1 MRWAQAILRK
11 PGKCKS
17 ICMAIEDPS
26 IKGSQKPVHLS
37 FPSPGDPGLEPYVK
51 VLKNLEF
58 MPPTSKEEISKVQVA
73 YAKVFEA
80 VSKADPKTTE
90 GKQLIEMLG
99 RNLCSHIKDR
109 KVTEFDVHSSLFSL
123 QAKANDFKASF
134 AYSNTSLAQSLVG
147 SAVNNLN
154 KGAPQTLNQG

>member
-1 MRWAQAILRK
+1 MVNDDS
-11 PGKCKS
+11 S
-17 ICMAIEDPS
+17 IQ
-26 IKGSQKPVHLS
+26 GSLKPVHLS

-51 VLKNLEF
+51 VLKNFEF
-58 MPPTSKEEISKVQVA
+58 MPPTSEKGISEVQVA

-109 KVTEFDVHSSLFSL
+109 KVTEFDVHSSLLSL

-134 AYSNTSLAQSLVG
+134 AYSNTSLAQSFVG
-147 SAVNNLN
+147 GAVSNLN